1 MTKFILDAGHGGM
14 AFGNYLT
21 PGKRSP
27 EVPPGIY
34 EGEFNR
40 NICFK
45 IWTRCVERNIE
56 CVRLISDSPI
66 NIPLSERI
74 EYINQLYKKEK
85 DIVLLS
91 IHANASG
98 YRKWVE
104 EDLGFVT
111 FVSHNSSLKSKQF
124 AYCISKSME
133 KFGPIPHRDD
143 KMKNFS
149 IIKKTHCPA
158 VLLECGF
165 MTNHIDAE
173 ILASDDGRQAIA
185 DATIF
190 AIKDFMSGST
200 EVLKY

>member
-14 AFGNYLT
+14 AFGHYLT

-40 NICFK
+40 DICFK

-66 NIPLSERI
+66 NIPLNARI

-91 IHANASG
+91 IHANAAG
-98 YRKWVE
+98 YGKWIE
-104 EDLGFVT
+104 SARGFVT
-111 FVSHNSSLKSKQF
+111 FIAKNASLKSRQF
-124 AYCISKSME
+124 AYCISKYMDE
-133 KFGPIPHRDD
+133 LGPIPHRGYR
-143 KMKNFS
+143 MSNFS

-173 ILASDDGRQAIA
+173 ILASDDGRKSIAGAI
-185 DATIF
+185 IF
-190 AIKDFMSGST
+190 AMKDFISGST
-200 EVLKY
+200 EVFKY